1 MTINPESFIL
11 AMEKEVANYHTPVV
25 DLIALQTRDPFKV
38 LVATILSARTKD
50 ETTAGA
56 SRRLF
61 NVAPDIYSLAVLSE
75 DKIRELIHPVGFFN
89 NKAGYLYRLQ
99 HLFQISRTDE
109 NRHWHPCPVLSDCY
123 KPQLL
128 RA

>member
-1 MTINPESFIL
+1 MKPEPFAL
-11 AMEKEVANYHTPVV
+11 ALEHEVAGYHTPVV
-25 DLIALQTRDPFKV
+25 DLVAVQTSDPFRV
-38 LVATILSARTKD
+38 LVATILSARTRD
-50 ETTAGA
+50 EATAKTSAG
-56 SRRLF
+56 LF
-61 NVAPDIYSLAVLSE
+61 KEAPDIHALAALSE
-75 DKIRELIHPVGFFN
+75 DRIRSLIRPVGFFN